1 MKHIVT
7 ACTVAAA
14 LATALPNPADA
25 FSARNG
31 ARVNP
36 VNAAIFEVV
45 PRGSG
50 RTSDIWCAASEYA
63 RRQLGAGW
71 KTRVYVARGRD
82 VSVTTGRRSSVQFTI
97 DPQAAGISPI
107 EGGLFKTGFTVG
119 DSMSVS
125 QADGLCEPVP
135 IRF

>member
-14 LATALPNPADA
+14 LATSLPEQADA
-25 FSARNG
+25 FTANNG
-31 ARVNP
+31 VRVNP
-36 VNAAIFEVV
+36 VNSAIFEVV

-50 RTSDIWCAASEYA
+50 RTNDFWCGASEYA
-63 RRQLGAGW
+63 RRALGAGW
-71 KTRVYVARGRD
+71 KTQIYVARGRD

-97 DPQAAGISPI
+97 DPQAAGITPVD
-107 EGGLFKTGFTVG
+107 GGFFRSGFTVG

-125 QADGLCEPVP
+125 QANGLCEPVP